1 MNVFSILSYLN
12 KISLLAFFITA
23 GFLFYQV
30 YLLRK
35 ESSSK
40 QTKPNIPDFNENMK
54 IDVLNYTKLP
64 ASLTN
69 APVPIKKENKT
80 LLIGVSGL
88 AVLTLVLFF
97 IISMRSFSKPS
108 PDNIAV
114 NITIVPSPTVKP
126 TSKPTGFLTPTNKIS
141 LSPTVKLKTTSTPSP
156 TPTTLPEVTPSP
168 TEVILAVISP
178 TVDIDSSTTTTES
191 TATSPTTITSLPT
204 TGIVDRGLV
213 IFAVASLLILFSFV
227 F

>member
-1 MNVFSILSYLN
+1 MNIFSILSYLN
-12 KISLLAFFITA
+12 KISLLAFIITA

-35 ESSSK
+35 ESSRK
-40 QTKPNIPDFNENMK
+40 QGKPTIPDFNENTK

-64 ASLTN
+64 ADLTSS
-69 APVPIKKENKT
+69 PVPIKKENKT
-80 LLIGVSGL
+80 LLIGVSAL
-88 AVLTLVLFF
+88 TVLTAVLFF
-97 IISMRSFSKPS
+97 IISMRSSQKPS

-114 NITIVPSPTVKP
+114 NITLTPSATVKP
-126 TSKPTGFLTPTNKIS
+126 TSKPTSSPAPTNKTS
-141 LSPTVKLKTTSTPSP
+141 LSPTVKPTMTVTSSP
-156 TPTTLPEVTPSP
+156 TPTTLPEITPSP

-178 TVDIDSSTTTTES
+178 TKETSLSPTTTES
-191 TATSPTTITSLPT
+191 TTISPTTIISLPT

>member
-12 KISLLAFFITA
+12 KISLLAFIITA

-35 ESSSK
+35 ESSPK
-40 QTKPNIPDFNENMK
+40 QKKPTIPDFNENMK

-64 ASLTN
+64 TDLTSG
-69 APVPIKKENKT
+69 PVPIKKGNKT
-80 LLIGVSGL
+80 LLIGTSAL
-88 AVLTLVLFF
+88 TVLTLVLFF
-97 IISMRSFSKPS
+97 IISIRSPQQPS

-114 NITIVPSPTVKP
+114 NITLTPSATVKP
-126 TSKPTGFLTPTNKIS
+126 TSKPISSPVPTEIS
-141 LSPTVKLKTTSTPSP
+141 LSPTVEPTMTITSSP

-178 TVDIDSSTTTTES
+178 TIEESLSPTTTVSTTT
-191 TATSPTTITSLPT
+191 SPTIIASLPT